1 MDDPADHP
9 AVIDPRHAPRLIGQK
24 WLQARKLSFCEP
36 EVVIGHGK
44 PPNIWK
50 LESKTAANGTPRL
63 WVLKLSSKKWKI
75 FIY

>member
-9 AVIDPRHAPRLIGQK
+9 AIIDPWHAPRLIGQK

-44 PPNIWK
+44 PQSVWER
-50 LESKTAANGTPRL
+50 ES
-63 WVLKLSSKKWKI
+63 
-75 FIY
+75 